1 MRRASARDFTVYTSS
16 VIPALHEITAL
27 EKLCAVLE
35 LVERSVLGQNSECLN
50 LDIFN
55 LVMVNLMDLECRVF
69 KIMLCLRMIFFRAQK
84 LY

>member
-1 MRRASARDFTVYTSS
+1 MMKINIHTSS

-35 LVERSVLGQNSECLN
+35 LVERIVLGHNTVSRKCECLN

-55 LVMVNLMDLECRVF
+55 LVAVNLMDLECRVF
-69 KIMLCLRMIFFRAQK
+69 KIMLCVRMIFFRAQK
-84 LY
+84 L